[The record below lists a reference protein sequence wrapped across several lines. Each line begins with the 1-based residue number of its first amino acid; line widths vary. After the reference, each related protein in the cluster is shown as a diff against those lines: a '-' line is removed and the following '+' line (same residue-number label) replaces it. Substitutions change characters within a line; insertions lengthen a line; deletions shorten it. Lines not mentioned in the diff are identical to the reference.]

1 MLILSNEQLI
11 ALLVFIATYL
21 LIATGYRERTIAAMV
36 GVGVLWAFGIL
47 DQNEMISYVDLN
59 AIGLLFGMMVI
70 VGALREAQFFKWLGM
85 RIANLCKCR
94 PRILFLVF
102 LAVTAGLSAILDNV
116 TTVLFM
122 VAVTIDITELL
133 GVDPR
138 PYIIGEVITSNMGG
152 SATLI
157 GDPPNI
163 MIAGATGFTF
173 VDFLVNLAPIVT
185 AGLMA
190 AILFLFYYYRKRLE
204 TKEKR
209 EIPLSYADIVQ
220 DWRLFR
226 LGLATLVVTCILF
239 VSHKT
244 LGLAP
249 SVIALTAAAF
259 LLFVGG
265 SKMPQI
271 LVDIEWSTL
280 IFFASLFIVVGG
292 LEKTGVIHALSQIVS
307 SSVGTDRVFATSVV
321 LWLSSLGSAFID
333 NIPFVA
339 AFIPLLKDL
348 SSFNFGGS
356 SLWWALALGAGFGGS
371 GTPIGAS
378 ANVVATGVAAKRG
391 VLISFKDFMK
401 VGMIVLLIST
411 AIANVLLIIGYFL
424 T

>member
-1 MLILSNEQLI
+1 MLTLSNEQLI

-21 LIATGYRERTIAAMV
+21 LIATGYRERTIAAMA

-102 LAVTAGLSAILDNV
+102 LVVTAGLSAILDNV

-133 GVDPR
+133 EVDPR

-307 SSVGTDRVFATSVV
+307 SRVGTDRVFATSVV